1 MARLTARERAALPD
15 RAFAYVDRDGQRRLP
30 IHDAAHVRNAL
41 ARFDQVRF
49 ESDDAKDAARARLL
63 RAAQRH
69 DVMPVGF
76 LNAQLRGPRRAT
88 LPTGTVT
95 MLLTDIE
102 GSTTLLRRVDDAYPV
117 LLRDVRRIIG
127 DAARAHHGVTVDAVG
142 DEVFAVFGAPG
153 DALGAAAALQGAMAV
168 HAWPGGEQVRVRAG
182 VHTGR
187 PRLTDVG
194 YVGLA
199 VHAVA
204 RISSIAHGG
213 QVLVSSQT
221 RHAAGELPASLSLR
235 SVGSHAL
242 AGLPDLAELY
252 QLHGPGLDGSFPPP
266 RC

>member
-1 MARLTARERAALPD
+1 MARLTARQRAALPD
-15 RAFAYVDRDGQRRLP
+15 RAFAYVDRDGRRRLP

-41 ARFDQVRF
+41 ARFDQVHF

-69 DVMPVGF
+69 QVMPVGF
-76 LNAQLRGPRRAT
+76 VRAQLRGPRRTA

-95 MLLTDIE
+95 FLLTDIE
-102 GSTTLLRRVDDAYPV
+102 GSTTLLRQVDDEYPRLLREVRHVADEAVQAHDGTRVDA
-117 LLRDVRRIIG
+117 IG
-127 DAARAHHGVTVDAVG
+127 D
-142 DEVFAVFGAPG
+142 EFFAVFAEARGA
-153 DALGAAAALQGAMAV
+153 LLAAALLQRRMADHDWPHGAK
-168 HAWPGGEQVRVRAG
+168 VRVRAG

-213 QVLVSSQT
+213 QVLASSQT
-221 RHAAGELPASLSLR
+221 RQASRELPESLR
-235 SVGSHAL
+235 LVSVGTHVL
-242 AGLPDLAELY
+242 TGLPDLAELF
-252 QLHGPGLDGSFPPP
+252 QLQGPGLGRSFPPP